1 MTTDTNWQEAARDR
15 IRQAYDPE
23 LLRQA
28 GHRLAD
34 LLAEHLQGVY
44 RQRHDVLNW
53 REPSENVEVAASILR
68 EAEAANPENANG
80 SAMNSSLAAAAGG
93 ADPGRLA
100 RRFSELVRL
109 ALSRGLNLHDPRY
122 IGHQVPASVP
132 IAGLFDAVG
141 AVTNQVMAVY
151 EMGPWATA
159 VERALVNRLGEQIGW
174 RVGEFSGL
182 VTHGG
187 SLANLT
193 GLLTARNV
201 SLGDAWERGVGRTGP
216 PPAIVVHS
224 DAHYSVMRAAGVLG
238 LGTENVLRVPLDSG
252 RRMDPNRLEELLR
265 SLRREN
271 RPIVAVVAC
280 ACATPIGAFDPLE
293 QIAEVCRR
301 YEVWLHVDAA
311 HGGSACFSRRYRHLV
326 AGLDRADSVVWDAH
340 KMLFVPAL
348 CAFVLYRDKRHRFEA
363 FRQDAPYLFDPSA
376 PGIADY
382 DSGLKTIECTKRA
395 AAFGLWGLWSLFG
408 PQLLADM
415 VDVTFAMGR
424 QFYEKLK
431 AAPDFQPLHE
441 PECNIVAF
449 RHVPEALRDTSPES
463 IGQFQLNL
471 RRDLIQSGEF
481 YIVPTKL
488 DGVGALRVTIINP
501 LTTPDHLDALL
512 DALRAH
518 GRRLVK

>member
-1 MTTDTNWQEAARDR
+1 MTTETDWQEAARDR

-23 LLRQA
+23 LIRQA

-34 LLAEHLQGVY
+34 RLAEHLQEVY

-53 REPSENVEVAASILR
+53 REPSENVAVAAEMLR
-68 EAEAANPENANG
+68 EGEAAIPGDAND
-80 SAMNSSLAAAAGG
+80 SPRKTAAAAGF
-93 ADPGRLA
+93 DPDRLV
-100 RRFSELVRL
+100 RRFSELVEL

-132 IAGLFDAVG
+132 IAGLFDAIG
-141 AVTNQVMAVY
+141 SVTNQVMAVY

-159 VERALVNRLGEQIGW
+159 VERALVDRLGEQIGW
-174 RVGEFSGL
+174 RAGEFSGL

-201 SLGDAWERGVGRTGP
+201 TLGDGWERGVGRTGP
-216 PPAIVVHS
+216 PPAFVVHA

-238 LGTENVLRVPLDSG
+238 VGTENALRVGLDER
-252 RRMDPNRLEELLR
+252 RRMDPDRLEERLR

-326 AGLDRADSVVWDAH
+326 AGLDRADGVVWDAH

-348 CAFVLYRDKRHRFEA
+348 CAFVLYRDKQYRFEA

-415 VDVTFAMGR
+415 VDVTFWMGR

-449 RHVPEALRDTSPES
+449 RHVPEPLRNASPES
-463 IGQFQLNL
+463 IGQFQLSL

-481 YIVPTKL
+481 YIVPIKL
-488 DGVGALRVTIINP
+488 DGVGALRATIINP

-518 GRRLVK
+518 GRRLVQ